1 MSTNATIA
9 IKQPD
14 GSYRAI
20 YLHSDGYPTHAGL
33 MLVRHYSTAERATA
47 LIALG
52 DISVIAE
59 ELTPKPG
66 APHYVRREAGEWARQ
81 PGVTLA
87 YGRDFGDKGTEA
99 YDYETDAALR
109 EGADGMGASY
119 LYVFD
124 NGWKVAQ
131 GHGFTYGPYVE
142 LTEGVCQLDEVYAE
156 AD

>member
-9 IKQPD
+9 MKQPD

-20 YLHSDGYPTHAGL
+20 YLHSDGYPTYAGL
-33 MLVRHYSTAERATA
+33 MLLRHYSSAERVAQ

-52 DISVIAE
+52 DLSVIDE
-59 ELTPKPG
+59 RLSPDEKQ
-66 APHYVRREAGEWARQ
+66 PHRVRREEGEWVRQ
-81 PGVTLA
+81 AGVTLA
-87 YGRDFGDKGTEA
+87 YGRDFGDKDTEA
-99 YDYETDAALR
+99 YDYEDDDALR